1 MPARLSAAI
10 VTYRPDPRLLHR
22 TVASLATAAQRA
34 RDEGALGG
42 ASLFLVDNGPPAS
55 RESPGAALGA
65 WNAALGPAQLISGH
79 GNVGYGR
86 ANDLVLARLD
96 SDFHLILNPD
106 VDLDAGALAAA
117 LRAMR
122 EHPAVG
128 LVVPAAF
135 GADGAR
141 EYLCKRYPSVWV
153 LFLRGFAPAFL
164 RQRFEP
170 ALSDYEMRDA
180 IGERFL
186 EGVPLA
192 SGCFLLVRTALFRKL
207 GGFDPR
213 YFMYFEDF
221 DLSLRLAKE
230 AGIAYEPAARIVHHG
245 GGAAR
250 KGLRHVL
257 WFVASAFRFFSRHG
271 WRWK

>member
-153 LFLRGFAPAFL
+153 LFLRGLAPAFL
-164 RQRFEP
+164 RQRDAGCDRGTLPGGRAARERLLPARAHRAFPEAGRVRP
-170 ALSDYEMRDA
+170 AL
-180 IGERFL
+180 L
-186 EGVPLA
+186 HV
-192 SGCFLLVRTALFRKL
+192 
-207 GGFDPR
+207 
-213 YFMYFEDF
+213 
-221 DLSLRLAKE
+221 LRGLRPQ
-230 AGIAYEPAARIVHHG
+230 PAAGEGSGDR
-245 GGAAR
+245 
-250 KGLRHVL
+250 L
-257 WFVASAFRFFSRHG
+257 
-271 WRWK
+271 